1 MNPNFVPM
9 LTEEESENKQIM
21 INSFSGRITPG
32 NGQYSSTNFE
42 PHDKIKPSV

>member
-1 MNPNFVPM
+1 M

-21 INSFSGRITPG
+21 VDNLSSRITTG
-32 NGQYSSTNFE
+32 NGQYCSTNFD